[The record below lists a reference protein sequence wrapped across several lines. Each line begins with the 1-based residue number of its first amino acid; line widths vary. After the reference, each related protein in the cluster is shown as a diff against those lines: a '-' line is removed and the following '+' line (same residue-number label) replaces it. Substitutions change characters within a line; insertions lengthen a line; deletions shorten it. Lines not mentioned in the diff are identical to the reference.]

1 MLVKVFFQSGFVLGF
16 KLVHR
21 LEEAFTQFA
30 AEDRAVGDVQKLTG
44 FGHIHQSGQ
53 FSIAQSIDS
62 RDLVDVG
69 GDVVKFEHIV
79 EVGKRAL
86 VHIAIERGIIFSDDG
101 DGDQPA
107 GTGSFEVEV

>member
-1 MLVKVFFQSGFVLGF
+1 MLVKVFFQSGFVFSF

-53 FSIAQSIDS
+53 FSVAQAVDS
-62 RDLVDVG
+62 RDLVDIG
-69 GDVVKFEHIV
+69 GDVIKFEHIV
-79 EVGKRAL
+79 EVGKSAF
-86 VHIAIERGIIFSDDG
+86 VHIAFDAFVQVS
-101 DGDQPA
+101 
-107 GTGSFEVEV
+107 V